1 MMVMSPMSVS
11 PSVPTYRWIIVA
23 VGGLLGCIAVGTL
36 FSLPVLLF
44 PMSQDTGWSRTGISA
59 AMTIAFLT
67 MALSSMGWG
76 ALSDR
81 FGLKGVALAGSI
93 MLAISLYLAGHARS
107 LFMFQT
113 LFGVCLGIS
122 IAAFFAPLMST
133 VTGWFDTHRSLA
145 VSLVS
150 AGMGM
155 APFTMSP
162 LVARLVAAYD
172 WRTTLTIL
180 ATIVAMVMVP
190 ASLLLRRPPIVRAAF
205 GAPASPAISGDDV
218 RPDMTV
224 GQALSSPQ
232 FVILFLTNFFC
243 CATHSGPIFHTVSYA
258 ITCGIPALTAVS
270 IYSLEGLA
278 GMGGR
283 LGFGILGDKFGAKH
297 VLAAGLLIQAFGAL
311 GYYFAH
317 SLAAF
322 YSVAALFG
330 FVYAGTMPL
339 YAVLLRENFPL
350 RILGTIMGGTS
361 MAGSLGMATGP
372 LLGGVIF
379 DATGDYGW
387 LYLSSFGL
395 GLGSLLIA
403 LNFRPFAKPAH
414 LGAVPI

>member
-1 MMVMSPMSVS
+1 MRPMTASIGL
-11 PSVPTYRWIIVA
+11 PSYRWIIVA
-23 VGGLLGCIAVGTL
+23 VGGLLGCIAIGTM
-36 FSLPVLLF
+36 FSLPVLLL

-59 AMTIAFLT
+59 AMTIAFLA

-81 FGLKGVALAGSI
+81 FGPRGVALAGSI
-93 MLAISLYLAGHARS
+93 LLAVSLYLAGQARS
-107 LFMFQT
+107 LFTFQL
-113 LFGVCLGIS
+113 LFGALLGTS
-122 IAAFFAPLMST
+122 IAAFFAPMMAM

-162 LVARLVAAYD
+162 LVARLTAAYD
-172 WRTTLTIL
+172 WRTSFTIL
-180 ATIVAMVMVP
+180 ATIVAVVMVP
-190 ASLLLRRPPIVRAAF
+190 ASLLLRRPAIAVNSLGTPAF
-205 GAPASPAISGDDV
+205 TSKASDNFQA
-218 RPDMTV
+218 DMTIR
-224 GQALSSPQ
+224 QALISMP
-232 FVILFLTNFFC
+232 FVILFLTNFLC

-258 ITCGIPALTAVS
+258 ITCGIPMLTAVT
-270 IYSLEGLA
+270 IYSLEGFA

-283 LGFGILGDKFGAKH
+283 LAFGVLGDKFGAKH

-317 SLAAF
+317 SLTSF

-339 YAVLLRENFPL
+339 YAVLLRDNFPL
-350 RILGTIMGGTS
+350 RMLGTIMGGTS

-372 LLGGVIF
+372 LLGGLIF
-379 DATGDYGW
+379 DATGDYGL

-395 GLGSLLIA
+395 GIGALLIM
-403 LNFRPFAKPAH
+403 LNFRPFPRPAQ
-414 LGAVPI
+414 LQPVPISV

>member
-1 MMVMSPMSVS
+1 MSPSATS
-11 PSVPTYRWIIVA
+11 SGRLTYRWIIVA
-23 VGGLLGCIAVGTL
+23 VGGLLGCIAIGTM
-36 FSLPVLLF
+36 FSLPVLLL

-81 FGLKGVALAGSI
+81 FGPRGVALAGSI
-93 MLAISLYLAGHARS
+93 MLAIILFLAGRSRS
-107 LFMFQT
+107 LFMFQA
-113 LFGVCLGIS
+113 LFGVLLGIS

-133 VTGWFDTHRSLA
+133 VTGWFDTHRGLA

-172 WRTTLTIL
+172 WRTTLTVL
-180 ATIVAMVMVP
+180 ATIVASVMVP
-190 ASLLLRRPPIVRAAF
+190 ASLLLRRPPIGR
-205 GAPASPAISGDDV
+205 GMSSAPASAAISSIDYQS
-218 RPDMTV
+218 DMTV

-283 LGFGILGDKFGAKH
+283 VGFGILGDKLGAKH
-297 VLAAGLLIQAFGAL
+297 VLAAGLLMQAFGAL
-311 GYYFAH
+311 GYYYAH

-322 YSVAALFG
+322 YSVAAWFG

-350 RILGTIMGGTS
+350 RMLGTIMGGTS

-372 LLGGVIF
+372 MLGGVIF

-395 GLGSLLIA
+395 GLGSLLIV
-403 LNFRPFAKPAH
+403 LNFRPFPKRAQ
-414 LGAVPI
+414 LGAVPISVG

>member
-1 MMVMSPMSVS
+1 MSPRTKSS
-11 PSVPTYRWIIVA
+11 GPPTYRWIIVA
-23 VGGLLGCIAVGTL
+23 VGGLLGCIAIGTM
-36 FSLPVLLF
+36 FSLPVLLL
-44 PMSQDTGWSRTGISA
+44 PMSQATGWSRTGISA

-81 FGLKGVALAGSI
+81 FGPRGVALAGSI
-93 MLAISLYLAGHARS
+93 MLAMSFFLAGHSRS
-107 LFMFQT
+107 LFLFQA
-113 LFGVCLGIS
+113 LFGVFLGIS

-180 ATIVAMVMVP
+180 ATIVAVVMVP
-190 ASLLLRRPPIVRAAF
+190 ASLLLRRPPIVRGAS
-205 GAPASPAISGDDV
+205 APAAISTNDFQS
-218 RPDMTV
+218 DMTV

-232 FVILFLTNFFC
+232 FVILFLTNLFC

-283 LGFGILGDKFGAKH
+283 IGFGILGDKFGAKH

-317 SLAAF
+317 SLTAF

-350 RILGTIMGGTS
+350 RMLGTIMGGTS

-372 LLGGVIF
+372 MLGGLIF

-395 GLGSLLIA
+395 GLGSLLIV
-403 LNFRPFAKPAH
+403 LNFRPFPKRARV
-414 LGAVPI
+414 GAVPISV